1 MLRFI
6 VSLLL
11 GAAATFLL
19 FAFMAFLISGGDGR
33 ADGPPESAPIELVT
47 TPPESDTERRR
58 RVPPTPPPP
67 PEQPP
72 ETPPNEPD
80 QADDTL
86 QFDPGF
92 EVDVGGTDTG
102 FNTGGL
108 MTDGDATPIVRIN
121 PRYPPEAARDGIS
134 GWVLLRFTI
143 DEMGGVTNV
152 EVIDS
157 NPRRMFDQEA
167 RRALLRWKYKP
178 KIIDGK
184 AIAQPGMTVQLDF
197 NLDDEG

>member
-80 QADDTL
+80 QADDAL

-184 AIAQPGMTVQLDF
+184 AVAQPGMTVQLDF